1 MINLMVFSFAVVLG
15 SLVSGMTGLGGGVI
29 LLAFMTPIFPP
40 AVLIPL
46 HGTIQLMSNVSRT
59 VISPKGVDMRFVLPF
74 LLGSIIGALS
84 GMPLQI
90 NLTSDYHTI
99 IIAIAILVLTWVPKI
114 KITNDFRG
122 KYIILGFVETFFS
135 LFIGSS
141 GPLVSPFFLS
151 SKLEIKNFVPTKSA
165 CQIFV
170 HLFKVLI
177 YFYSGFSL
185 MNWAG
190 HIALAFPLVIIG
202 ATAGKY
208 LVGKIDEKLYRT
220 IIKIVIT
227 ILALRMVY
235 EYFF

>member
-1 MINLMVFSFAVVLG
+1 MDNIFLFSFAVLLG

-46 HGTIQLMSNVSRT
+46 HGIIQLMSNISRT
-59 VISPKGVDMRFVLPF
+59 VLSPKGVDLRFVLPF
-74 LLGSIIGALS
+74 ILGSIAGALS

-90 NLTSDYHTI
+90 NLTANYHTI
-99 IIAIAILVLTWVPKI
+99 IIAVAILVLTWIPKL
-114 KITNDFRG
+114 KITNDFKG
-122 KYIILGFVETFFS
+122 KFIILGYVETFFS

-177 YFYSGFSL
+177 YLFSGFSL
-185 MNWAG
+185 MNWIG
-190 HIALAFPLVIIG
+190 HIALAFPLVVAG
-202 ATAGKY
+202 AMTGKF
-208 LVGKIDEKLYRT
+208 LIGKINEKLYRN

-227 ILALRMVY
+227 LLAIRMIIKY
-235 EYFF
+235 YL